1 MTDDMWTLEFPECIG
16 GDGRA
21 LLHDVAYYFGLACHS
36 QGKAGKNRRAI
47 MYPFSQLKDKQ
58 ES

>member
-1 MTDDMWTLEFPECIG
+1 MTDDLWTLEFPECIG

-47 MYPFSQLKDKQ
+47 MYPFS
-58 ES
+58 